1 MVELGTIRLSMNFNG
16 ILPSPK
22 LHGWL
27 ERSEGKA
34 TQDGYRRG
42 QAQHVREG
50 HVVETLSRKKGAFA
64 SAGGLTN
71 AFKVPIDKLI
81 DRKHDTY
88 SAYIL
93 HICQLWKRSV
103 KVCAEKLM

>member
-1 MVELGTIRLSMNFNG
+1 MLL
-16 ILPSPK
+16 
-22 LHGWL
+22 
-27 ERSEGKA
+27 
-34 TQDGYRRG
+34 
-42 QAQHVREG
+42 
-50 HVVETLSRKKGAFA
+50 ETLSRKKGAFA

-81 DRKHDTY
+81 DRKHDIY
-88 SAYIL
+88 LAYIL